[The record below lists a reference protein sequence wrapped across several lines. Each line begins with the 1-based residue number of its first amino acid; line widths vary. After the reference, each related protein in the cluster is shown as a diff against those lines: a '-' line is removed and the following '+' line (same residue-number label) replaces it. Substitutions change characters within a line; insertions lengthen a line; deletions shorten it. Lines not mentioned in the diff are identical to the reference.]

1 LRTGRAGK
9 NRANVRQRRGG
20 GAQRGICSRIVDD
33 QGSVLKAL
41 PSEGFRCLHFR
52 AFFSRA
58 LQVNLIGKQFVR
70 DRQEDAHEFMIHL
83 MDAMQVSGTGVSNLA
98 VVMIVGAMLIAA
110 EDFMSK
116 SRFEIVCQASCLR
129 VAGVAASSGLASTT
143 MIHSMFRCRLVIAI
157 VMLC

>member
-1 LRTGRAGK
+1 MRTGRAGK

-41 PSEGFRCLHFR
+41 PSEGVRCLHFR

-98 VVMIVGAMLIAA
+98 VVMIVGEL
-110 EDFMSK
+110 FMILK
-116 SRFEIVCQASCLR
+116 ACLR
-129 VAGVAASSGLASTT
+129 AVLKLFVRRLACVSLESPPRPASRAPL
-143 MIHSMFRCRLVIAI
+143 
-157 VMLC
+157 

>member
-1 LRTGRAGK
+1 MRTGRAGK

-58 LQVNLIGKQFVR
+58 LQVNLIGKQFR
-70 DRQEDAHEFMIHL
+70 GGRQEDAHEFMIHL

-98 VVMIVGAMLIAA
+98 VVMIVGELSMILKA
-110 EDFMSK
+110 
-116 SRFEIVCQASCLR
+116 CLR
-129 VAGVAASSGLASTT
+129 AVLKLFVRRLACVSLE
-143 MIHSMFRCRLVIAI
+143 SPPRPPSRAPL
-157 VMLC
+157 